1 VFEYEG
7 SKFNTKAI
15 FYCVASV
22 VLLDRCLGMWWASH
36 IIFVSVQKLSSSSS
50 QRRKA
55 IGCLCSGIS
64 LLLHLVITT
73 VVHNA

>member
-1 VFEYEG
+1 
-7 SKFNTKAI
+7 
-15 FYCVASV
+15 
-22 VLLDRCLGMWWASH
+22 MWWASH

-64 LLLHLVITT
+64 LLLHLVIIT
-73 VVHNA
+73 VVHNANNHTCSEYIPLPRTAAAIV